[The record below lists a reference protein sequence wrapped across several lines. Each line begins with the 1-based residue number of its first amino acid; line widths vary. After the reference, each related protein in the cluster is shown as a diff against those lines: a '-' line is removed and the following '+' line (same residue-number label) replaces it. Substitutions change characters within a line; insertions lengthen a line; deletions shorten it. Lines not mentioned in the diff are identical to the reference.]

1 MSGMDAALFSSLCAT
16 PMRSIGRTAWVFAA
30 TCVVA
35 TSALGQSLEKRVS
48 NALSQARLGNAHVGV
63 SVLDVSTGQ
72 QLVDIK
78 VGNGDGGFVPA
89 SNLKLLTSGAAFL
102 VLGKDF
108 EFQTKILV
116 DGDRLIVVG
125 AGDPGFG
132 EPKLLDAMHLGVDAF
147 VDRLVDSAKKAGVS
161 GVREVVVDDRVFD
174 RDYVHPDWPKEQLS
188 RPYCAEV
195 SGLNFHA
202 NVLNVY
208 VTPGA
213 TQSAEAITRT
223 EPSGSWITIS
233 RLARTV
239 KEGSNAVW
247 LEREPAS
254 ASGDAFR
261 FKLHGTL
268 RSALTEPIA
277 VTVDQPGLFFGRAL
291 ADRASRAGLGAGKT
305 ITARLATPDET
316 FAPESNSQK
325 VVAVVRTPLSVALE
339 RCNVD
344 SENLY
349 AESFCK
355 LIGHKVTGQP
365 GTWGSGTAVVRMQ
378 VKDRVGANAA
388 ASLVLSD
395 GSGLSRNNRIT
406 PDVMTSWLKSLSD
419 DPNGQVF
426 IQSLAVAGEE
436 GTLRKR
442 FKGSKLHNEV
452 RAKSGYIREVRTL
465 SGYVT
470 NPATGKRAAFSVL
483 CDNLPAGTD
492 ERAKEFHE
500 QVVEAVDAWLYER
513 CKQLPATTPTTS
525 PISPSGVQQATP
537 LKPSDR
543 AKRIR

>member
-1 MSGMDAALFSSLCAT
+1 MAWAIAAMGA
-16 PMRSIGRTAWVFAA
+16 FAGGA
-30 TCVVA
+30 
-35 TSALGQSLEKRVS
+35 SGQSLDKRVE
-48 NALSQARLGNAHVGV
+48 NALAQARLGNAHVGV
-63 SVLDVSTGQ
+63 SVLDLSTGQ
-72 QLVDIK
+72 QLVK
-78 VGNGDGGFVPA
+78 LSAGNGDAGFTPA
-89 SNLKLLTSGAAFL
+89 SNLKLFTSGAAFL

-108 EFQTKILV
+108 EYQTKIVV

-132 EPKLLDAMHLGVDAF
+132 EPKLLDAMHLGVDQF
-147 VDRLVDSAKKAGVS
+147 VDRLVDSVKSRGVS
-161 GVREVVVDDRVFD
+161 GIREIVVDDRVFD

-188 RPYCAEV
+188 RAYCAEV

-202 NVLNVY
+202 NLLNVY
-208 VTPGA
+208 VTPGGSA
-213 TQSAEAITRT
+213 NAEAGSRT
-223 EPSGSWITIS
+223 EPSGSWITIT

-239 KEGSNAVW
+239 KEGNTEVW

-254 ASGDAFR
+254 SGDAFR
-261 FKLHGTL
+261 FKLHGTVK
-268 RSALTEPIA
+268 SALTEPIA

-291 ADRASRAGLGAGKT
+291 ADRASKAGLGASGKS
-305 ITARLATPDET
+305 ITARLVAPDET
-316 FAPESNSQK
+316 FAAVADSEK

-349 AESFCK
+349 AEAFCK

-365 GTWGSGTAVVRMQ
+365 GTWGSGTAVVRMK
-378 VKDRVGANAA
+378 VKEYLGADAA
-388 ASLVLSD
+388 ASLVLAD

-406 PDVMTSWLKSLSD
+406 PDVMTRWLKTLSD
-419 DPNGQVF
+419 APSGDVF

-442 FKGSKLHNEV
+442 FKGAKLHNEV

-470 NPATGKRAAFSVL
+470 NAATGKRVAFSVL
-483 CDNLPAGTD
+483 CDNLPSGTD
-492 ERAKEFHE
+492 QRAKEFHE

-513 CKQLPATTPTTS
+513 CKDMPSTKLANS
-525 PISPSGVQQATP
+525 APSGSGTQQASP
-537 LKPSDR
+537 VKPSER
-543 AKRIR
+543 AKKVR

>member
-1 MSGMDAALFSSLCAT
+1 MAWAIAAMCA
-16 PMRSIGRTAWVFAA
+16 FAGGA
-30 TCVVA
+30 C
-35 TSALGQSLEKRVS
+35 GQTLEKRVE
-48 NALSQARLGNAHVGV
+48 NALAQARLGSAHVGV
-63 SVLDVSTGQ
+63 SVLDLSTGQ
-72 QLVDIK
+72 QLVRLSA
-78 VGNGDGGFVPA
+78 GNGEAGFTPA
-89 SNLKLLTSGAAFL
+89 SNLKLFTSGAAFL

-108 EFQTKILV
+108 EYQTKIVV

-132 EPKLLDAMHLGVDAF
+132 EPKLLDAMHLGVDQF
-147 VDRLVDSAKKAGVS
+147 VDRLVDSVKKAGVS
-161 GVREVVVDDRVFD
+161 GIREIVVDDRVFD

-188 RPYCAEV
+188 RAYCAEV

-202 NVLNVY
+202 NLLNVY
-208 VTPGA
+208 VTPGGSA
-213 TQSAEAITRT
+213 NAEAGSRT
-223 EPSGSWITIS
+223 EPSGSWITIT

-239 KEGSNAVW
+239 KEGNTEVW
-247 LEREPAS
+247 LEREPANG
-254 ASGDAFR
+254 GDAFR
-261 FKLHGTL
+261 FKLHGTVK
-268 RSALTEPIA
+268 SALTEPIA

-291 ADRASRAGLGAGKT
+291 ADRATKAGLGASGKG
-305 ITARLATPDET
+305 ITARLVSPDET
-316 FAPESNSQK
+316 LAAAAESEK

-378 VKDRVGANAA
+378 VKEHLGADAA
-388 ASLVLSD
+388 ASLVLAD

-406 PDVMTSWLKSLSD
+406 PDVMTRWLKTLSEAA
-419 DPNGQVF
+419 NGEVF
-426 IQSLAVAGEE
+426 VQSLAVAGEE

-442 FKGSKLHNEV
+442 FKGAKLHNEV

-470 NPATGKRAAFSVL
+470 NAATGKRVAFSVL
-483 CDNLPAGTD
+483 CDNLPSGTD
-492 ERAKEFHE
+492 QRAKEFHE

-513 CKQLPATTPTTS
+513 CKDVPSTKPANSQGSGSGNLQAS
-525 PISPSGVQQATP
+525 PV
-537 LKPSDR
+537 KPSEK
-543 AKRIR
+543 AKKLR

>member
-1 MSGMDAALFSSLCAT
+1 MSGMDAALFGSPRSKRTPSL
-16 PMRSIGRTAWVFAA
+16 GRAAWAIAA
-30 TCVVA
+30 TCVLA
-35 TSALGQSLEKRVS
+35 TGALGQSLEKRVS
-48 NALSQARLGNAHVGV
+48 SALSQARLGNAHVGV
-63 SVLDVSTGQ
+63 SVLDLSTGQ

-78 VGNGDGGFVPA
+78 VGNGDGGFIPA

-108 EFQTKILV
+108 EFQTKIIV
-116 DGDRLIVVG
+116 DGDRLIVIG

-132 EPKLLDAMHLGVDAF
+132 EPKLLDAMHLSVDAF

-161 GVREVVVDDRVFD
+161 GIREVVVDDRVFD

-188 RPYCAEV
+188 RAYCAEV

-202 NVLNVY
+202 NLLNVY
-208 VTPGA
+208 VTPGTA
-213 TQSAEAITRT
+213 QNSEAGTRS
-223 EPSGSWITIS
+223 EPSGSWITIT

-239 KEGSNAVW
+239 KEGNTEVW

-254 ASGDAFR
+254 VSGDAFR
-261 FKLHGTL
+261 FKLHGTV

-291 ADRASRAGLGAGKT
+291 ADRANRAGLGAGKG
-305 ITARLATPDET
+305 IIARLATPNET
-316 FAPESNSQK
+316 FAPESDVQK

-378 VKDRVGANAA
+378 VKDRLGADAA
-388 ASLVLSD
+388 ASLVLAD

-406 PDVMTSWLKSLSD
+406 PDVMTRWLKSLSD
-419 DPNGQVF
+419 DPNGQMF

-442 FKGSKLHNEV
+442 FKGAKLHNEV

-470 NPATGKRAAFSVL
+470 NAATGNRVAFSVL
-483 CDNLPAGTD
+483 CDNLPSGTD
-492 ERAKEFHE
+492 ARAKEFHE
-500 QVVEAVDAWLYER
+500 QVVEAVDTWLYER
-513 CKQLPATTPTTS
+513 CKQLPAATPTNT
-525 PISPSGVQQATP
+525 PISPSGIQQATP
-537 LKPSDR
+537 LKPTEKS
-543 AKRIR
+543 KRIR